1 MILSLF
7 HYLRGVLLLRLEGP
21 FLERFLNLCVRDG
34 IYLWNIR
41 KKGETVSAFVS
52 LAGFRRMRNAAR
64 KTKTRVRIHRKCG
77 LPLFLHR
84 HRKRRAFAV
93 GMLLFFLVL
102 ALLSSFIW
110 AIEIDGNEKIEQNV
124 IRNTLKSCGLE
135 IGVVKYKI
143 KESAIKEEMLRQI
156 PELGWLWVEVRGTK
170 ALVHV
175 REKTAKPEMT
185 AEGQP
190 ANISAKKDG
199 VIVSVTATRG
209 KPLVEPGDVVQKGAL
224 LISGTVETKLGGT
237 LLVRSAGEVRAKT
250 WYSASGTFPCTK
262 IYATETGAR
271 KTRYALHL
279 GAFRLPL
286 YSKAPF
292 ANFTAESDLTSL
304 HLWGDLYLPVQ
315 LETETYVETKA
326 EEKLLSA
333 AEAETLYGNQLVE
346 DMALPDS
353 AEVIKTEF
361 SHILEEDGTIR
372 VSATVECIEEIGEIH
387 EILEGKEND
396 REIF

>member
-7 HYLRGVLLLRLEGP
+7 HYLRGFLLLRLEGP

-64 KTKTRVRIHRKCG
+64 KTKTRVRIHKKCG

-84 HRKRRAFAV
+84 HRKRRAFV
-93 GMLLFFLVL
+93 IGMLLFFLVL

-110 AIEIDGNEKIEQNV
+110 AIEIDGNEKIEQNI
-124 IRNTLKSCGLE
+124 IRNTLKSCGLD

-143 KESAIKEEMLRQI
+143 KESEIKEEMLRQI

-185 AEGQP
+185 AEGRP

-262 IYATETGAR
+262 TFTTETGAQ

-292 ANFTAESDLTSL
+292 ANFNTESHSTSL

-315 LETETYVETKA
+315 LETETYVETQA

-333 AEAETLYGNQLVE
+333 AEAETLYGNQLIE

-361 SHILEEDGTIR
+361 SHILGEDGTIR

-396 REIF
+396 GEIF